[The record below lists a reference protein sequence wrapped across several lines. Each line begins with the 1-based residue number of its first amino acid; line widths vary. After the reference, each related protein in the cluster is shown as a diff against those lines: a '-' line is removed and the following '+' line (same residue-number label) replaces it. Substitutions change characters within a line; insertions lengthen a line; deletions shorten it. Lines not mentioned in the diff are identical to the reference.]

1 MKVKKETKYQF
12 TLNDQEAWSLLT
24 ILKQIQNQNLI
35 YNQVIEKNV
44 SKIVDELTSAGV
56 ETI

>member
-24 ILKQIQNQNLI
+24 ILKQIQNHNLI